1 MLCLRYANDK
11 STQVLKV
18 NSKTFLRFSGS
29 HGSGN
34 LKKEA
39 EIFLWKKKLNKFF
52 LVKCIS
58 ATGHFVRK
66 RCGTKDKLLS
76 LNHLTITIFFFF
88 AQQNEKN
95 VNK

>member
-1 MLCLRYANDK
+1 M
-11 STQVLKV
+11 

-39 EIFLWKKKLNKFF
+39 EIFLWKKIEQIFSCKMYFRHGAFCKEAVWNEGQTVIIKPP
-52 LVKCIS
+52 
-58 ATGHFVRK
+58 H
-66 RCGTKDKLLS
+66 DYY
-76 LNHLTITIFFFF
+76 FFFF